1 MEKYIICGL
10 FHKYFFTLFILVVIQ
25 IVNEAIYGFNYFENI
40 FDEVKIFHNK
50 GHEYFSK
57 HILIHLFFSYI
68 GLFVLTTIIY
78 LYKVI
83 ILKNQSLICSFQY
96 SQYIWIALISFA
108 WVIADYF
115 FTFYSLILG
124 GLEFWFL
131 ELLIAFYLITQK
143 FYIPNQIY
151 QRLAMIINIF
161 PLIIKFISIVLSIK
175 LEKETSNLIYI
186 KHLWLIL
193 VGIAIYFILALL
205 RSFANLKFKEIIN
218 GKSHFQYEILMIYGF
233 FGIAITS
240 IVCLITSN
248 FNCNIGEIQ
257 DYLCKVSE
265 NNDTK
270 KFIDSVPI
278 YLNILERYSKED
290 KTQKILEILV
300 IIFGSLTFIANK
312 YFYYIVLKYLDPAI
326 FVFSF
331 PLLFLLRKIALIINS
346 LFISKSIFKED
357 VMGINKIKF
366 FLEIIGDIFCLI
378 SFLVFSEL
386 ILFKCGKYKENYFSR
401 VGYIERYNFH
411 NLQYHKDNNDPIFYY
426 DDDGNLDIDKYS
438 YI

>member
-1 MEKYIICGL
+1 M
-10 FHKYFFTLFILVVIQ
+10 
-25 IVNEAIYGFNYFENI
+25 
-40 FDEVKIFHNK
+40 
-50 GHEYFSK
+50 
-57 HILIHLFFSYI
+57 
-68 GLFVLTTIIY
+68 
-78 LYKVI
+78 
-83 ILKNQSLICSFQY
+83 ILKSL
-96 SQYIWIALISFA
+96 
-108 WVIADYF
+108 
-115 FTFYSLILG
+115 
-124 GLEFWFL
+124 
-131 ELLIAFYLITQK
+131 
-143 FYIPNQIY
+143 
-151 QRLAMIINIF
+151 
-161 PLIIKFISIVLSIK
+161 
-175 LEKETSNLIYI
+175 
-186 KHLWLIL
+186 
-193 VGIAIYFILALL
+193 
-205 RSFANLKFKEIIN
+205 
-218 GKSHFQYEILMIYGF
+218 
-233 FGIAITS
+233 
-240 IVCLITSN
+240 
-248 FNCNIGEIQ
+248 
-257 DYLCKVSE
+257 KVSE

-331 PLLFLLRKIALIINS
+331 PLLFLLRKIILIINS

-386 ILFKCGKYKENYFSR
+386 ILFKCGKYKENAFSR